1 MGNVETTN
9 KRLSFMDIILFLIF
23 LALIAIP
30 GYLCYQIFFVNNKP
44 EQQEEIKEETTETE
58 VIEEEEKVVPE
69 GPHYEEK
76 IFAIS
81 GQIAYIAVPT
91 NIDENNPPRIVI
103 YNHGSNTRVTENLDD
118 QFMKDLQ
125 TYGEEYTRSNLI
137 FAASNA
143 HGENWGNAASIQDNL
158 NMVEWI
164 RNNYSTSRETFVIG
178 FSMGGLPA
186 MHYVAKYPEDISKVA
201 LLAPTTRSH
210 EWNKSNID
218 VLDNIEVQIW
228 HGTKDVNIGVTNS
241 RSFVSNMAKLGKE
254 ITLIELEGKTHFDL
268 DTEYRKEVLDFFL
281 N

>member
-1 MGNVETTN
+1 MGNMETT
-9 KRLSFMDIILFLIF
+9 KSRISFSDIILFLIF

-44 EQQEEIKEETTETE
+44 EQQEEVKDKTPEAE
-58 VIEEEEKVVPE
+58 VIEEEEEIPE

-81 GQIAYIAVPT
+81 GQIAYIAIPT
-91 NIDENNPPRIVI
+91 NIDENDPPRIVI
-103 YNHGSNTRVTENLDD
+103 YNHGSNTRVTENLEDP
-118 QFMKDLQ
+118 FMKDLQ
-125 TYGEEYTRSNLI
+125 IYGEEYTKSNLI

-143 HGENWGNAASIQDNL
+143 HDENWGNAASIQDNL

-186 MHYVAKYPEDISKVA
+186 MHYVAKYPKDISKVA
-201 LLAPTTRSH
+201 LLAPTTRSY

-218 VLDNIEVQIW
+218 VLDGIDIQIW
-228 HGTKDVNIGVTNS
+228 HGTKDVNIGITNS
-241 RSFVSNMAKLGKE
+241 RSFVNSMDKLGKK
-254 ITLIELEGKTHFDL
+254 ITLIELDGKTHFDL
-268 DTEYRKEVLDFFL
+268 DTEYRDAVLDFFL

>member
-1 MGNVETTN
+1 MGNMETT
-9 KRLSFMDIILFLIF
+9 KSRISFSDIILFLIF

-44 EQQEEIKEETTETE
+44 EQQEEVKEETPKTE
-58 VIEEEEKVVPE
+58 VIEEEEEIPE

-81 GQIAYIAVPT
+81 GQIAYIAIPT
-91 NIDENNPPRIVI
+91 NIDENDPPRIVI
-103 YNHGSNTRVTENLDD
+103 YNHGSNTRVTENLEDP
-118 QFMKDLQ
+118 FMKDLQ
-125 TYGEEYTRSNLI
+125 IYGEEYTKSNLI

-143 HGENWGNAASIQDNL
+143 HDENWGNAASIQDNL

-186 MHYVAKYPEDISKVA
+186 MHYVAKYPNDISKVA
-201 LLAPTTRSH
+201 LLAPTTRSY
-210 EWNKSNID
+210 EWNKSNIG
-218 VLDNIEVQIW
+218 VLDGIDIQIW
-228 HGTKDVNIGVTNS
+228 HGTKDVNIGITSS
-241 RSFVSNMAKLGKE
+241 RSFVNSMDKLGKK
-254 ITLIELEGKTHFDL
+254 ITLIELDGKTHFDL
-268 DTEYRKEVLDFFL
+268 DTEYRDEVLDFFL

>member
-1 MGNVETTN
+1 MGNMETT
-9 KRLSFMDIILFLIF
+9 KSRISFSDIILFLIF

-44 EQQEEIKEETTETE
+44 EQQEEVKEETPKTE
-58 VIEEEEKVVPE
+58 VIEEEEEIPD

-81 GQIAYIAVPT
+81 GQIAYIAIPT
-91 NIDENNPPRIVI
+91 NIDENDPPRIVI
-103 YNHGSNTRVTENLDD
+103 YNHGSNTRVTENLEDP
-118 QFMKDLQ
+118 FMKDLQ
-125 TYGEEYTRSNLI
+125 IYGEEYTKSNLI

-143 HGENWGNAASIQDNL
+143 HDENWGNAASIQDNF

-186 MHYVAKYPEDISKVA
+186 MHYVAKYPKDISKVA
-201 LLAPTTRSH
+201 LLAPTTRSY

-218 VLDNIEVQIW
+218 VLDGIDIQIW
-228 HGTKDVNIGVTNS
+228 HGTKDVNIGITNS
-241 RSFVSNMAKLGKE
+241 RSFVNSMDKLGKK
-254 ITLIELEGKTHFDL
+254 ITLIELDGKTHFDL
-268 DTEYRKEVLDFFL
+268 DTEYRDEVLDFFL